1 MNDKSALQDVS
12 LSRMVDDLRKGVVEP
27 GQYAD
32 DVLSRVDAVEPKI
45 RSLVPEEDRKNRVK
59 KAASRVENERPETEA
74 PLYGIPVGIKDIFHV
89 DGLPTKA
96 GSDVPEETLSGG
108 QGTLVDRLQEAGSI
122 VLGKTVTAEFAYF
135 EPGPT
140 RNPHNTDFS
149 PGGSSSGS
157 AAAVAAGLCPLAIG
171 TQTIGS
177 VTRPAAFCGIVGT
190 KPSYGRIPTD
200 GLIPCSESVDQVGFF
215 TQDVAGA
222 RLAAGVMC
230 DDWQLVP
237 EPEKKPTLA
246 VPSGPYLQQASKK
259 GIRHFRRSIRKL
271 ESSGYKI
278 KRVEPLDDIENINQ
292 RHKRLMAA
300 EFALVHHDWYNE
312 HPNGYSDTSVELIDQ
327 GRSVPTQDIAIGRTS
342 VGDLRDQIH
351 DFMDNKN
358 IDLWITPAAPGPA
371 PKGITTTGDPIMNLP
386 WTHAGLPTVSIP
398 ADKTDTGL
406 PTGVQVIAGFNND
419 EDLLA
424 WADGLAKHLM

>member
-1 MNDKSALQDVS
+1 MNSKSILRDIS
-12 LSRMVDDLRKGVVEP
+12 LSGTVDDLRKGTVELS
-27 GQYAD
+27 QYVD
-32 DVLSRVDAVEPKI
+32 DILSRVDAVEPELH
-45 RSLVPEEDRKNRVK
+45 SMVPEEDRHRRVK
-59 KAASRVENERPETEA
+59 GAASRIKNERLGQKP
-74 PLYGIPVGIKDIFHV
+74 PLYGVPVGIKDIFHV

-96 GSDVPEETLSGG
+96 GSNVPAETLDDD
-108 QGTLVDRLQEAGSI
+108 QGTVIDRLQKAGSV

-140 RNPHNTDFS
+140 RNPHNIDFS

-222 RLAAGVMC
+222 RLAAGVMY

-237 EPEKKPTLA
+237 GPERKPTLA
-246 VPSGPYLQQASKK
+246 VPSGPYLQQASKE
-259 GIRHFRRSIRKL
+259 GLHHFRRSVRKL
-271 ESSGYKI
+271 ESSGYEI
-278 KRVEPLDDIENINQ
+278 KRVEILGDIENINK

-312 HPNGYSDTSVELIDQ
+312 HPDGYSDTSVELIDQ

-342 VGDLRDQIH
+342 VGDLRNQIH
-351 DFMDNKN
+351 DVMDNKS

-371 PKGITTTGDPIMNLP
+371 PKGISTTGDPIMNLP
-386 WTHAGLPTVSIP
+386 WTHAGLPTISIP

-406 PTGVQVIAGFNND
+406 PTGVQVIARFNND

-424 WADGLAKHLM
+424 WADGLIKHLT